1 MVDMHA
7 GGVETHDI
15 ALQGC
20 CGGETALSGI

>member
-1 MVDMHA
+1 MVDVHA

-20 CGGETALSGI
+20 CGGETSLSGI